1 MNKPHHQNNISVME
15 DLVGGL
21 VGMKDR
27 RTKPL
32 VENCV
37 NSPILH
43 PYRSIICKNLELGIT
58 RFVITCFAHTH
69 TCTCCRQYTRD
80 GGVSTEISSIWLDF
94 FIISSNNDC
103 GITIR
108 ILEGGDESE

>member
-1 MNKPHHQNNISVME
+1 MKVNKPHHQNNISVME

-32 VENCV
+32 VEKCV

-43 PYRSIICKNLELGIT
+43 PYGRS
-58 RFVITCFAHTH
+58 F
-69 TCTCCRQYTRD
+69 
-80 GGVSTEISSIWLDF
+80 VSTIEL
-94 FIISSNNDC
+94 
-103 GITIR
+103 
-108 ILEGGDESE
+108 

>member
-27 RTKPL
+27 RTKSL

-43 PYRSIICKNLELGIT
+43 PYGRSFATTWSLGLQDLSSPASRT
-58 RFVITCFAHTH
+58 HTH
-69 TCTCCRQYTRD
+69 AHAA
-80 GGVSTEISSIWLDF
+80 GNIPGMGVFPPKYHRYGWIFFSSHQTMIV
-94 FIISSNNDC
+94 
-103 GITIR
+103 
-108 ILEGGDESE
+108 

>member
-1 MNKPHHQNNISVME
+1 MKMNKPHHQNNISVME

-43 PYRSIICKNLELGIT
+43 PYGRSIAKTWSFSRGAMHFWRVGE
-58 RFVITCFAHTH
+58 RCFL
-69 TCTCCRQYTRD
+69 R
-80 GGVSTEISSIWLDF
+80 
-94 FIISSNNDC
+94 
-103 GITIR
+103 
-108 ILEGGDESE
+108 